1 MSSCIGCSANFL
13 RIAREGDG
21 EMPLFVFMWWVFS
34 RGYWWNVVNLCS
46 FTWCPP
52 SRVEKDMSPADEE
65 ILRSTNAASNP
76 CKGKSLGEYV
86 DLTINESDRNDVPLS
101 RFVMF

>member
-1 MSSCIGCSANFL
+1 M
-13 RIAREGDG
+13 
-21 EMPLFVFMWWVFS
+21 
-34 RGYWWNVVNLCS
+34 NLCS

-86 DLTINESDRNDVPLS
+86 GLTMNESDRNDVPLS